1 MERSTS
7 LDKTSMLKRQFGLI
21 PVNSRA
27 IDADED
33 PIRNTC
39 PGRVLRATIK
49 TNLKQNNK
57 SSEKIC
63 IKIRVTMSKF
73 QEPVPC

>member
-1 MERSTS
+1 
-7 LDKTSMLKRQFGLI
+7 MLKRQFGLI

-57 SSEKIC
+57 SLEKNC
-63 IKIRVTMSKF
+63 TKIKITMSRF
-73 QEPVPC
+73 QEPVSC